1 MPAATK
7 HAALKWISARHL
19 QHFIASA
26 EKAGVNVDV
35 LLEDAGV
42 VRARLSDPDYPVPVA
57 AIELMLSTITR
68 EHAEPL
74 VGLRLARDIQPAT
87 FGPLGYIAQACT
99 TFADVLDVVTR
110 YSGLLSN
117 IGKSSVVHAPGASEV
132 RWECT
137 AGGRVFRR
145 QATEYVLGSFVTLGR
160 LLMPDRHDM
169 PKAVT
174 FTHPGPGS
182 PKHARAYVSFFQ
194 CPVYFDRPASAVVI
208 PAAALKARLRHGDAF
223 IKSLLE
229 RHAANVLKQRTTDSS
244 LGDEVSHL
252 VKAMILDGVP
262 TKEMVAAQ
270 LGMSGRSLHR
280 KLEDTGTRYREILD
294 RVRLDIASERLKT
307 AEDST
312 ADISDGLGFSTR
324 QAFLRWF
331 KQRMGQTP
339 GAFRTQARQ
348 GDAND

>member
-7 HAALKWISARHL
+7 QAALKWISARHL
-19 QHFIASA
+19 QHFIANA
-26 EKAGVNVDV
+26 EKAGVDVDV

-42 VRARLSDPDYPVPVA
+42 IRARLSDPDYPVPVA
-57 AIELMLSTITR
+57 AIELLLSTITR
-68 EHAEPL
+68 EHAQPL
-74 VGLRLARDIQPAT
+74 IGLRMARDIQPAT

-99 TFADVLDVVTR
+99 TFADVLDVITR

-117 IGKSSVVHAPGASEV
+117 IGKTSIVHAPDATEV
-132 RWECT
+132 RWECV

-174 FTHPGPGS
+174 FMHAGPDT
-182 PKHARAYVSFFQ
+182 PKHARAYVAFFQ
-194 CPVYFDRPASAVVI
+194 CPVYFNKPTSAVVI
-208 PAAALKARLRHGDAF
+208 PAQALKTKLRHGDAF

-229 RHAANVLKQRTTDSS
+229 RHAANMMKHRTTDSS
-244 LGDEVSHL
+244 LSDEVSHL

-262 TKEMVAAQ
+262 TKDMVAAQ

-280 KLEDTGTRYREILD
+280 KLEDAGTSYREILD
-294 RVRLDIASERLKT
+294 QVRLDIASERLKLAT
-307 AEDST
+307 DST
-312 ADISDGLGFSTR
+312 TDISDGLGFSTR

-331 KQRMGQTP
+331 KHRTGKTP
-339 GAFRTQARQ
+339 GEFRTETKQ
-348 GDAND
+348 DDKK